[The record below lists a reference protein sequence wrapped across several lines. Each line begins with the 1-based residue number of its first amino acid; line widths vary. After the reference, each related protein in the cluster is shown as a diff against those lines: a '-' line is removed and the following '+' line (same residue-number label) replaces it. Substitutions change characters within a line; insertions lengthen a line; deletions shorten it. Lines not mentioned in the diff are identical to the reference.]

1 MREKKILAVGWKGA
15 RVKILAAGSRE
26 AKVKFWRLDG
36 NE

>member
-1 MREKKILAVGWKGA
+1 MSEKKILAVGWKGA
-15 RVKILAAGSRE
+15 RVKILAAGSRG